1 MHKTQQVGRKQFA
14 WNFHVPICAAVFL
27 AKFLKLPRR
36 QLFCIQA
43 IEYKQFCGGV
53 QWRNWKL
60 KTGFDYLNWS
70 CWTSCT
76 SNIDV
81 IVKFIIL
88 EGFDNSFIII
98 SEVEFPCRG
107 RQLEWNTAGDSTN
120 LTGQELF
127 LTIDQWITL
136 FLNQPPY
143 GEGLEYWSILN
154 IQVYQRLPQRKY
166 N

>member
-14 WNFHVPICAAVFL
+14 WNFHVPICAVVFL
-27 AKFLKLPRR
+27 VVFLKLPWR
-36 QLFCIQA
+36 QFLCIQA
-43 IEYKQFCGGV
+43 IEYKQFCRGV
-53 QWRNWKL
+53 QWWNWKL

-70 CWTSCT
+70 CWTSDV
-76 SNIDV
+76 DV

-88 EGFDNSFIII
+88 KGFDNSFIII
-98 SEVEFPCRG
+98 IDVEFPYRG

-136 FLNQPPY
+136 FLNPPPY
-143 GEGLEYWSILN
+143 GVGQEYWSILY
-154 IQVYQRLPQRKY
+154 IQVYQRLPQPK
-166 N
+166 